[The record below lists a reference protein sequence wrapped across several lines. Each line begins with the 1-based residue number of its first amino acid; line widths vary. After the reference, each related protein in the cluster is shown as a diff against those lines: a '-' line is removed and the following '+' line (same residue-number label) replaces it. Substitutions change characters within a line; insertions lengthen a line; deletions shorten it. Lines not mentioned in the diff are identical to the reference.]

1 MAEPSRPRNPDAPP
15 EGRARRIIKWAL
27 VSVVAVLV
35 VVVAAGGIFWV
46 GTPIPNPNKDFVTA
60 NSHLLYGDGKT
71 ELGTLSV
78 QNREALAY
86 DQIPQ
91 KMRDAMVAAE
101 NPTFWTDP
109 GVSLPALARAI
120 TSLGSKDS
128 SGGSTITQQYVKIL
142 YLSSE
147 KTLTRKLKEMVIA
160 LKLGQEQTKEQILEG
175 YLNTVYFGRGA
186 YGVEAASQAYFGIPA
201 AQVNEQQAIVL
212 AAVVNAPGLLD
223 PALGDKQTSDLLERY
238 QYVINSLVK
247 MGKLTEAEKA
257 TIYTA
262 LPPFPAIKK
271 DPRFGGTDGYLM
283 KVVMDELKKD
293 GFDEA
298 TINGGGL
305 EVITTFDKAKQDA
318 AVAVAQAQTK
328 RAAAVNGKDAAQLH
342 ASIVSIDNATGGV
355 LAMYGGNPD
364 YVASSRNWATTARA
378 TGSTFKTWALVAA
391 LRQGVSVD
399 KELKGYT
406 FKAADGQPVQGET
419 DGMVTLADATT
430 HSNNAAFVDLTTQLK
445 SGGASAIKAAND
457 AGIPGTSGSAGWAA
471 DIRVAMGTA
480 EVSPMDNAA
489 GYSTLAN
496 DGLRMTAHVVKQVTD
511 RSGKVVYTADT
522 KGVPAIE
529 PSVAEAATE
538 CLTNVATSGT
548 GQVVSALD
556 YPVAGKTGTRWD
568 GVKTTSSWFV
578 GYTKQITTAVN
589 YVLGD
594 TGNENLDTYS
604 SGFYGAGFP
613 AQTWLAFMKVAM
625 KGLPATD
632 FTQSSY
638 TPSVKASPIQTTTT
652 DTATTD
658 TAPPQPTATTGPTQ
672 VPTRTTTT
680 QPATTST
687 TTSTTSTTTKTT
699 TTTTTSTTTTTTS
712 TTTQPGNPT
721 PPGQATP

>member
-1 MAEPSRPRNPDAPP
+1 MAKPRRPRNPDAPP
-15 EGRARRIIKWAL
+15 EGRARRIVKWVL
-27 VSVVAVLV
+27 VSIVALLV
-35 VVVAAGGIFWV
+35 VTLAAGGIFWV
-46 GTPIPNPNKDFVTA
+46 ATPIPNPNKDFVTA
-60 NSHLLYGDGKT
+60 NTHLFYGDGTT
-71 ELGTLSV
+71 EIGTLSV
-78 QNREALAY
+78 QNREALTY

-91 KMRDAMVAAE
+91 NMRDAMVAAE

-109 GVSLPALARAI
+109 GVSLPALLRAI
-120 TSLGSKDS
+120 SSLGSKDS
-128 SGGSTITQQYVKIL
+128 TGGSTLTQQYVKIL

-147 KTLTRKLKEMVIA
+147 KTITRKLKEMVIA
-160 LKLGQEQTKEQILEG
+160 LKLGQEQSKEQILEG

-201 AQVNEQQAIVL
+201 SKLDQRQAIVL
-212 AAVVNAPGLLD
+212 ASVVNAPALLD
-223 PALGDKQTSDLLERY
+223 PASGEKQAQDLLERY

-247 MGKLTEAEKA
+247 MDKLTEADKA

-283 KVVMDELKKD
+283 KAVIDELKKD

-305 EVITTFDKAKQDA
+305 RVVTTFDKAKQDA
-318 AVAVAQAQTK
+318 AVAVAQAKTK
-328 RAAAVNGKDAAQLH
+328 EAAAENGKDAAQLH

-406 FKAADGQPVQGET
+406 FTAADGRPVTGET

-430 HSNNAAFVDLTTQLK
+430 HSINAAFVDLTTQLK
-445 SGGASAIKAAND
+445 DGGANAIKAAND
-457 AGIPGTSGSAGWAA
+457 AGIPGAAPNNGWDA

-480 EVSPMDNAA
+480 EVSPLNNAA

-496 DGLRMTAHVVKQVTD
+496 DGLRMPVHLVKQVTD
-511 RSGKVVYTADT
+511 SSGKVVYSADT
-522 KGVPAIE
+522 TGVPAIE
-529 PSVAEAATE
+529 PTVAEAATE
-538 CLTNVATSGT
+538 CLTDVATSGT
-548 GQVVSALD
+548 GRVVSGLD

-568 GVKTTSSWFV
+568 GKKTTSSWFV
-578 GYTKQITTAVN
+578 GYTKQITTSVN

-594 TGNENLDTYS
+594 TGNEDLDDYS
-604 SGFYGAGFP
+604 QGFYGAGYP
-613 AQTWLAFMKVAM
+613 AETWLAFMKQAM
-625 KGLPATD
+625 KGLPSVD
-632 FTQSSY
+632 FTQSDY
-638 TPSVKASPIQTTTT
+638 RP
-652 DTATTD
+652 
-658 TAPPQPTATTGPTQ
+658 
-672 VPTRTTTT
+672 
-680 QPATTST
+680 
-687 TTSTTSTTTKTT
+687 
-699 TTTTTSTTTTTTS
+699 TTTSTTTRSRVTPRTVAPQPSAVVEPTVAPTQTTPTEPGPAPSS
-712 TTTQPGNPT
+712 TTKTTPAAETTPKGATTPTQPGNPT
-721 PPGQATP
+721 PPGKGATP